1 MHNRKKDDMQFGIL
15 SFGDLRQDGS
25 GQRQHV
31 RDQLREQLERIQLAE
46 DVGLGFYGIGE
57 HHLPEY
63 AVSHPGSVLAAAAA
77 VTDRI
82 TLSSAVTVLSTEDPV
97 RLYQEFATID
107 QLTSGRAEIIA
118 GRGSFT
124 ESFPLFGAS
133 LGDYDAL
140 YAEKLGLLL
149 QIDRQ
154 NPVSWT
160 GQHRAPLEDAFIW
173 PRPFG
178 DHLKVSLGTGGNAE
192 SSVRAGSL
200 GLPIVYAIIG
210 GEPERFAPLV
220 NLYREVGAEA
230 GHGDLEVT
238 MSGIGLISD
247 TSQQAKD
254 TYFPYWRSTM
264 EAGAKSRGWRIPGRG
279 EYDEFTRGAR
289 SILAGS
295 PSEIVDRLGPVVEL
309 TRPDRYGL
317 QMDWSGVPHADVMR
331 GIELLGTQV
340 APHFADK

>member
-1 MHNRKKDDMQFGIL
+1 L

-25 GQRQHV
+25 GHRQHV

-124 ESFPLFGAS
+124 ESFPLFGAD

-154 NPVSWT
+154 NPLAGRASIARRSRTRSSGRDHSAIISRCLSVPAATRHRRFERGVS
-160 GQHRAPLEDAFIW
+160 
-173 PRPFG
+173 
-178 DHLKVSLGTGGNAE
+178 VSQSCTP
-192 SSVRAGSL
+192 SSV
-200 GLPIVYAIIG
+200 
-210 GEPERFAPLV
+210 V
-220 NLYREVGAEA
+220 NPS
-230 GHGDLEVT
+230 DL
-238 MSGIGLISD
+238 
-247 TSQQAKD
+247 
-254 TYFPYWRSTM
+254 
-264 EAGAKSRGWRIPGRG
+264 
-279 EYDEFTRGAR
+279 
-289 SILAGS
+289 
-295 PSEIVDRLGPVVEL
+295 
-309 TRPDRYGL
+309 RP
-317 QMDWSGVPHADVMR
+317 W
-331 GIELLGTQV
+331 
-340 APHFADK
+340 